1 MHVWKLDTEVVLSF
15 ITSPIH
21 FFIRDLSAN
30 LDLTVSGGLAGQQAL
45 GSAVSAPCTLTSQ
58 QAFVVG
64 AGDQNS
70 RPHACTANTSPDE
83 PSQ

>member
-1 MHVWKLDTEVVLSF
+1 MHIWKLDTEVVLSF

-21 FFIRDLSAN
+21 FFICDLSAN
-30 LDLTVSGGLAGQQAL
+30 LDLTVSDGLVGQQAL
-45 GSAVSAPCTLTSQ
+45 GSLASAPCILTSQ

-70 RPHACTANTSPDE
+70 GPHACTANTSLAE
-83 PSQ
+83 PFH

>member
-30 LDLTVSGGLAGQQAL
+30 LDLTVSGALAGQQAL
-45 GSAVSAPCTLTSQ
+45 GSVVSAPCTLTSQ

-70 RPHACTANTSPDE
+70 GPHACTANTSPAE